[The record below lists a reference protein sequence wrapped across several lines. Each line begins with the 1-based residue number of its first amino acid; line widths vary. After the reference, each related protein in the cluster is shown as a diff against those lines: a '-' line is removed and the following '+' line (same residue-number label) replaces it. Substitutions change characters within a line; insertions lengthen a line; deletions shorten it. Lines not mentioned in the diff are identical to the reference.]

1 VVGRLCVGDCPGQA
15 GTVCVCVLEEWLLWS
30 EEDKG
35 QRRLVT
41 EIELTVSDYQSH
53 VQMMRSEVMDEV
65 DWRMSGSR

>member
-1 VVGRLCVGDCPGQA
+1 
-15 GTVCVCVLEEWLLWS
+15 LEEWLLWS